1 MSGNNAVR
9 KADDRVDVDFSLAIH
24 NRTGKY
30 FIGRDLLGIAG
41 LPVGDVYYWH
51 LARSSPPGG
60 LAGRIIGRLQHWQI
74 MEQTNGGPLEWLP
87 RRRPR
92 RPLLHLDP
100 FTVPTTHLRR
110 RDAVLCHDIG
120 PVSHPALFD
129 ADVGRIYAKI
139 YTLCE
144 AIGPHMIF
152 VSEATRNAYLSRY
165 PATDPSRTRVVYPA
179 IRPSITAVEPV
190 ALLQIVGRFL
200 LTVGSIG
207 NRKNQQRCIAAFAL
221 SGLAECG
228 FSYVICGGK
237 EPGFDRVELAARAT
251 PGVVL
256 LPYVSD
262 AALSW
267 LYRNADGFVL
277 ASLLEGFGMPV
288 AEAISKG
295 LVPLVSANSVLSEV
309 AGDGAVA
316 ADPSDEASIASGM
329 IALATMGA
337 EERSAR
343 LVLGQQ
349 SILRFSP
356 DAIAAAWRTAFD
368 NILEKQ

>member
-1 MSGNNAVR
+1 M
-9 KADDRVDVDFSLAIH
+9 
-24 NRTGKY
+24 
-30 FIGRDLLGIAG
+30 
-41 LPVGDVYYWH
+41 
-51 LARSSPPGG
+51 
-60 LAGRIIGRLQHWQI
+60 
-74 MEQTNGGPLEWLP
+74 
-87 RRRPR
+87 
-92 RPLLHLDP
+92 
-100 FTVPTTHLRR
+100 
-110 RDAVLCHDIG
+110 
-120 PVSHPALFD
+120 
-129 ADVGRIYAKI
+129 
-139 YTLCE
+139 
-144 AIGPHMIF
+144 
-152 VSEATRNAYLSRY
+152 
-165 PATDPSRTRVVYPA
+165 
-179 IRPSITAVEPV
+179 
-190 ALLQIVGRFL
+190 
-200 LTVGSIG
+200 
-207 NRKNQQRCIAAFAL
+207 
-221 SGLAECG
+221 
-228 FSYVICGGK
+228 ICGGK